1 MHNVGERE
9 PKDKLLSTPRSTP
22 YPYTTLFRT
31 DPRCKSP
38 TTQAPRQPITSAP
51 RPTTPAPRPT
61 TTRRPVPTTTRKVRS
76 EERRVGKRV
85 DPETRPSRKRYTGR
99 DDKKTTKGTRKMQ
112 GN

>member
-61 TTRRPVPTTTRKVRS
+61 TTRRPVPTTTRKVRTPRPTTAATRIAETTS
-76 EERRVGKRV
+76 RVNCYPESV
-85 DPETRPSRKRYTGR
+85 DPR
-99 DDKKTTKGTRKMQ
+99 
-112 GN
+112 